1 MINNLD
7 RWTFKMFVGLNIM
20 NIKMEQAT
28 TAITSPVTDNTE
40 LSLLTDNMINSD
52 IEPSILGYIIFL
64 FVFILV
70 SPIILSILILVYGFV
85 IFST

>member
-1 MINNLD
+1 
-7 RWTFKMFVGLNIM
+7 
-20 NIKMEQAT
+20 MEQAT
-28 TAITSPVTDNTE
+28 TAITSPVTDNTK
-40 LSLLTDNMINSD
+40 LSLSTDNMINSD

-64 FVFILV
+64 FIFILV

>member
-1 MINNLD
+1 
-7 RWTFKMFVGLNIM
+7 
-20 NIKMEQAT
+20 MEQVT
-28 TAITSPVTDNTE
+28 TAITSPVTENTE
-40 LSLLTDNMINSD
+40 LSLSTDSMINSD

-64 FVFILV
+64 FIFILV

>member
-1 MINNLD
+1 
-7 RWTFKMFVGLNIM
+7 
-20 NIKMEQAT
+20 MEQAT

>member
-1 MINNLD
+1 
-7 RWTFKMFVGLNIM
+7 M
-20 NIKMEQAT
+20 NIKMEQVT
-28 TAITSPVTDNTE
+28 TAITSPVTENTE
-40 LSLLTDNMINSD
+40 LSLSTDSMINSD

-64 FVFILV
+64 FIFILV

>member
-1 MINNLD
+1 
-7 RWTFKMFVGLNIM
+7 
-20 NIKMEQAT
+20 MEQAT

-40 LSLLTDNMINSD
+40 LSLSTDSMINSD

-64 FVFILV
+64 FIFILV